1 MRRRGKALH
10 HSARPPSL
18 HADSIQFAAARDP
31 WHVVPV
37 TQEIDPALALQGFS
51 RETTLF
57 RDGEGRWFHDGQ
69 PLEHSNLV
77 RAFDRWIERAPD
89 DRSRYCVK
97 NDINWAYI
105 KLEGPPFFVR
115 SVTLDATDGRDSPD
129 LLLSNDR
136 RERLRADSLRVGPDG
151 ALYCDVGAG
160 DMTAR
165 FERHAAMQLEPLI
178 GEDAQG
184 IYVRLDGRRVRPPR
198 VDDPLRCLTESRS
211 EPRGESPSQPPNP
224 PTSQERNS

>member
-1 MRRRGKALH
+1 MQPAGLLATSQR
-10 HSARPPSL
+10 
-18 HADSIQFAAARDP
+18 P
-31 WHVVPV
+31 WHAVPV
-37 TQEIDPALALQGFS
+37 ASQEIDPALAVRGFS

-57 RDGEGRWFHDGQ
+57 RDGEGRWFHDGE

-105 KLEGPPFFVR
+105 TLEGPPFFVR
-115 SVTLDATDGRDSPD
+115 SVSLRSTDGSESPE
-129 LLLSNDR
+129 LLLSNDQ
-136 RERLRADSLRVGPDG
+136 REPLRADSLRVGPDE

-178 GEDAQG
+178 GEDGQG

-198 VDDPLRCLTESRS
+198 VDDPLRSLTEPASA
-211 EPRGESPSQPPNP
+211 PANQ

>member
-1 MRRRGKALH
+1 VA
-10 HSARPPSL
+10 S
-18 HADSIQFAAARDP
+18 
-31 WHVVPV
+31 
-37 TQEIDPALALQGFS
+37 QEIDPALALRGFS

-57 RDGEGRWFHDGQ
+57 RDGEGRWFHDGE

-105 KLEGPPFFVR
+105 TLEGPPFFVR
-115 SVTLDATDGRDSPD
+115 SVNIVGRDCPE
-129 LLLSNDR
+129 LLLSNDQ
-136 RERLRADSLRVGPDG
+136 REPLRADSLRVGPDG

-178 GEDAQG
+178 GEDEQG

-198 VDDPLRCLTESRS
+198 VDDPMRS
-211 EPRGESPSQPPNP
+211 LSQPPNAQ
-224 PTSQERNS
+224 TKSQERNS

>member
-1 MRRRGKALH
+1 V
-10 HSARPPSL
+10 
-18 HADSIQFAAARDP
+18 P
-31 WHVVPV
+31 WHALLVASP
-37 TQEIDPALALQGFS
+37 EIDPALALRGFS

-57 RDGEGRWFHDGQ
+57 RDGEGRWFHDGE

-89 DRSRYCVK
+89 DHSRYCVK

-105 KLEGPPFFVR
+105 TLEGPPFFVR
-115 SVTLDATDGRDSPD
+115 SVTIAGRDCPE

-136 RERLRADSLRVGPDG
+136 REPLRADSLRVGPDG

-178 GEDAQG
+178 GEDEQG

-198 VDDPLRCLTESRS
+198 VEDPLRSL
-211 EPRGESPSQPPNP
+211 GQPPNQP
-224 PTSQERNS
+224 PAAQAKSQERNS

>member
-1 MRRRGKALH
+1 M
-10 HSARPPSL
+10 
-18 HADSIQFAAARDP
+18 QFATGARV
-31 WHVVPV
+31 WQFARV
-37 TQEIDPALALQGFS
+37 TSQDIDPALALRGFS

-89 DRSRYCVK
+89 GRYCVK

-105 KLEGPPFFVR
+105 TLEGPPFFVR
-115 SVTLDATDGRDSPD
+115 SVTLDAQGQPV

-136 RERLRADSLRVGPDG
+136 REPLRADSLRIGPDG

-160 DMTAR
+160 DMSAR

-178 GEDAQG
+178 AEDEQG

-198 VDDPLRCLTESRS
+198 VDDPL
-211 EPRGESPSQPPNP
+211 QPLPAAN
-224 PTSQERNS
+224 QERKS